1 MKAEINGINIDYR
14 DEGSGLAVIF
24 IHGFPLNQTMW
35 DEQVAALKDRFRTI
49 TVDLRGFGQSD
60 VPGGPYLMS
69 QMADDVRELMRV
81 LRLDRA
87 VLVGL
92 SMGGYVSLA
101 FYRKYP
107 EAVGALVLADTRA
120 VSDSAEGR
128 ERRMK
133 SAEKALASGSSAIAD
148 DMVPVAL
155 GATTLKDRPEVVRRM
170 REIAESSP
178 PEALA
183 AAQRGMAERLD
194 SRDLLAA
201 IDFPVLVICGEEDTL
216 TPLAESEALNR
227 AIRGSKLVVIPEA
240 GHLSNMEQGELFNA
254 ALIEFLDSI
263 ENRVQA

>member
-1 MKAEINGINIDYR
+1 MKAQINGINISYR

-35 DEQVAALKDRFRTI
+35 DDQVAALKDRFRVI

-60 VPGGPYLMS
+60 VPDGPYAMS
-69 QMADDVRELMRV
+69 QMADDIRGLMRV
-81 LRLDRA
+81 IGLERA
-87 VLVGL
+87 VLAGL

-101 FYRKYP
+101 FYRKHP
-107 EAVGALVLADTRA
+107 EAVQAMVLADTRA
-120 VSDSAEGR
+120 VADNAEGR

-133 SAEKALASGSSAIAD
+133 SAEKAELSGSKAIAD
-148 DMVPVAL
+148 DMVAVAL

-170 REIAESSP
+170 REMAESSAP
-178 PEALA
+178 QAIA

-201 IDFPVLVICGEEDTL
+201 IDFPVLIICGEEDTL
-216 TPLAESEALNR
+216 TPLAESEALKQS
-227 AIRGSKLVVIPEA
+227 IPGSKLVVIPAA
-240 GHLSNMEQGELFNA
+240 GHLSNLEQSEPFNA

-263 ENRVQA
+263 ANREQA